1 MSSFV
6 SCLLTE
12 LRSLFPK
19 KLKQIIFCSAQV
31 WANLTPGTDKKKH
44 ADLRTGKVL
53 SVLMLVILR
62 GARYNDCETRADF
75 SWIQWSGDHIWFG
88 TSTICIKGQINVYF
102 EGLVVWFIYRRFWSW
117 RNLQQMNTAQKA
129 VTRTLWKPLIK
140 ICSIWYVI
148 CPLKSQFKRDLATEF
163 LKIALRNTSEGTSLW

>member
-1 MSSFV
+1 MPI
-6 SCLLTE
+6 CGLE
-12 LRSLFPK
+12 R
-19 KLKQIIFCSAQV
+19 CSV
-31 WANLTPGTDKKKH
+31 FLCW
-44 ADLRTGKVL
+44 
-53 SVLMLVILR
+53 LR
-62 GARYNDCETRADF
+62 GARYNDCETKADF
-75 SWIQWSGDHIWFG
+75 SWIQRSGDHIWFV

-140 ICSIWYVI
+140 ICSIWYII

-163 LKIALRNTSEGTSLW
+163 FKDCLEEYIRRYKFMINKILLIMDPCNLVFCFNTYSYWYSLSLPLKVYIL